1 MMRHALLVLGA
12 VGGVASEAPAG
23 TYCCRGAS
31 SMLPAYGAAGGC
43 GAESAEVGVNSMS
56 VAFSADGKTF
66 DVSVTLAGGTTKM
79 TCKDQPYIYD
89 SSSLRV
95 NPTSTDKKDCLQ
107 AVENS
112 LAAPAVTMGPT
123 DTLVVAFDAGSV
135 TLNRCSGPTPAAHN
149 TTGGN
154 STTPTGGKSPL
165 SGAIGIAVA
174 AVGFGSNFVV
184 IKKKEWDP
192 KDGIFFQ
199 FNMVIGVF
207 LMGMLYTYAVRGA
220 PPLQPVAM
228 LGGAMWACGNAATP
242 FIIQSIGM
250 GLGLSIWGTANMLT
264 GWSSAHFGI
273 LGVLQESVPHQSLNI
288 AGALVAVLAILIYAQ
303 VKNKEA
309 PVPQEAGWR
318 RARKSYENVLL
329 APKEDTAASQKC
341 VGILVAVVA
350 GILFG
355 ACFNP
360 CQYAIDKAAK
370 DHCNALSN
378 TTQTECMT
386 AHFDS
391 DDRTYCSW
399 DGTADAGKMCG
410 GMPGPDLAFSQFCGI
425 LFASFTIM
433 AVYGAYKQFLSGD
446 GPIFINVP
454 RERCFHSSTYF
465 TRFHRQ

>member
-1 MMRHALLVLGA
+1 MMMRQALLVF
-12 VGGVASEAPAG
+12 GVMGVVDAQAPTG
-23 TYCCRGAS
+23 MYCCRGES

-43 GAESAEVGVNSMS
+43 GPGGKSVGVTAMS
-56 VAFSADGKTF
+56 VEFNADGKTF
-66 DVSVTLAGGTTKM
+66 DISVTLPGKNAT
-79 TCKDQPYIYD
+79 TCKKEPYKYNSTSKD
-89 SSSLRV
+89 V
-95 NPTSTDKKDCLQ
+95 DPTGGNDCLGKFESANHVQ
-107 AVENS
+107 PKVS
-112 LAAPAVTMGPT
+112 TGPK
-123 DTLVVAFDAGSV
+123 DTLIVKFTAGTV
-135 TLNRCSGPTPAAHN
+135 TLGHCSGPPPSANKTDA
-149 TTGGN
+149 
-154 STTPTGGKSPL
+154 SGGKSPVM
-165 SGAIGIAVA
+165 GAIGIAVA

-250 GLGLSIWGTANMLT
+250 GLGLSIWGSANMLT

-273 LGVLQESVPHQSLNI
+273 LGVTKETVPHQPLNI

-309 PVPQEAGWR
+309 AAPPPEAGWR
-318 RARKSYENVLL
+318 KARKSYENVLL
-329 APKEDTAASQKC
+329 APKEDTSAAGKKFTG
-341 VGILVAVVA
+341 VLVAVIA

-360 CQYAIDKAAK
+360 CQYAIDQAAK
-370 DHCNALSN
+370 NHCNKIL
-378 TTQTECMT
+378 TQTECMT

-399 DGTADAGKMCG
+399 DGTADPGKMCG

-433 AVYGAYKQFLSGD
+433 AVYGGYKQFIEGN

-454 RERCFHSSTYF
+454 RERCIHVSAWIGVALFHGM
-465 TRFHRQ
+465 